1 MNETLF
7 FNINAMA
14 NALSRLIEAFDLLA
28 EHPRG
33 LSVTELAEKMRT
45 SKSTSSRLLASLVDG
60 GLVERD
66 DAQRHFLDVRF
77 WTWGVQAARR
87 LAVLDIARPHIAAA
101 VKQWQTPAY
110 VAVVR
115 GDQTIYLESTT
126 LSQEDAMFNL
136 VSYVVP
142 VYACAPGK
150 AILAFSSEDA
160 QEGVLRGPLKRFT
173 PNTFATR
180 EELGDELERIRR
192 QGYAVNRGEHY
203 DNGHIAVA
211 VPIRDQGGAPIAAVC
226 FYAMTEEEALETVIP
241 PLLQLGDVV
250 SASLGFTRAVREVV
264 G

>member
-1 MNETLF
+1 
-7 FNINAMA
+7 MA
-14 NALSRLIEAFDLLA
+14 NALSRLVQAFDLLA

-45 SKSTSSRLLASLVDG
+45 SKSTSSRLLASLVED

-66 DAQRHFLDVRF
+66 EAQRHFLDVRF

-87 LAVLDIARPHIAAA
+87 LAVLDIARPHIAVA
-101 VKQWQTPAY
+101 VKQYQTPAY

-115 GDQTIYLESTT
+115 GHQTIYLESITF
-126 LSQEDAMFNL
+126 SQEDAMFNL

-150 AILAFSSEDA
+150 AILAFSSRDS
-160 QEGVLRGPLKRFT
+160 QEEVLKGPLKKFT
-173 PNTFATR
+173 PHTFATR
-180 EELGDELERIRR
+180 AGLSGELERIRR

-203 DNGHIAVA
+203 DNGRLAVA
-211 VPIRDQGGAPIAAVC
+211 VPIRDQDGVPVAAVC
-226 FYAMTEEEALETVIP
+226 FYGMTAEESLQTVIS
-241 PLLQLGDVV
+241 PLLQLGETV
-250 SASLGFTRAVREVV
+250 SASLGYSRAVRELV